1 MGEKIEQKIGQIEA
15 LEYFFLRLF
24 WIVWIGEEY
33 TKYEKWKTQWRMKRS
48 RKQEWSRIKR
58 IWKNEWVLG

>member
-15 LEYFFLRLF
+15 LEYFLRLF

-33 TKYEKWKTQWRMKRS
+33 TKYEKWKNEEWREVESKSEVELKESGRMNGS
-48 RKQEWSRIKR
+48 
-58 IWKNEWVLG
+58 

>member
-15 LEYFFLRLF
+15 LEFFLRLL

-33 TKYEKWKTQWRMKRS
+33 TKYEKGKTQWRMKKS
-48 RKQEWSRIKR
+48 RKHEWSRIKR

>member
-15 LEYFFLRLF
+15 LEYFLRLF

-33 TKYEKWKTQWRMKRS
+33 TKYENEKLNEEWREVESKSEVELKESGRMNGS
-48 RKQEWSRIKR
+48 
-58 IWKNEWVLG
+58 